1 MFSHKMRAPARKAL
15 LNIVKGDRKAVKNIL
30 ERIREGVRMSVEG
43 REGYNIPTHLV
54 SVSVEEEIELLIS
67 ISQNAHERAI
77 VGEFARS
84 EDLEE
89 RKRIVED
96 VDETFWKVL
105 LDSLPYAERS
115 APVAEEVV
123 ANCLRRI
130 WALMHKDPLR

>member
-15 LNIVKGDRKAVKNIL
+15 LNIVKGHRKAVKNIL

-54 SVSVEEEIELLIS
+54 SVSVQEEIELLIT

-84 EDLEE
+84 DDLEE